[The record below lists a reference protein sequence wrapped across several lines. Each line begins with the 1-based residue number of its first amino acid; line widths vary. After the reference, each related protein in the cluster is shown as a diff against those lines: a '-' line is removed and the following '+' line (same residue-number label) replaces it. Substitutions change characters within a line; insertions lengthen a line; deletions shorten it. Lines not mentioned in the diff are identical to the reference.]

1 MGGPCSD
8 RGRWTLDAQTLCTE
22 RLCLGK
28 RKHCPQHLG
37 GRGDREGHSWPL
49 WPWAKPASLP
59 QRALLHWGPNAA
71 GATRPALPLGFAFKL
86 GSRPSLAREGE
97 LQLGLA
103 DQVAGRPRGLRFT
116 LGKTRPPQNAEFWG
130 FPKGRL

>member
-1 MGGPCSD
+1 M
-8 RGRWTLDAQTLCTE
+8 LCTE

-49 WPWAKPASLP
+49 WPWAKPASRR

-116 LGKTRPPQNAEFWG
+116 LGKTRPPPNAEFWG